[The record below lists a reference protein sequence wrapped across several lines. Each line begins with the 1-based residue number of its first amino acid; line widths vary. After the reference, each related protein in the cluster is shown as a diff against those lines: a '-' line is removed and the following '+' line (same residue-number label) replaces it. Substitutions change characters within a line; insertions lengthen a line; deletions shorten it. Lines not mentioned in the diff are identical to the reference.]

1 MNAQINA
8 SIPFPMLFAERM
20 PIFEV
25 SISANMYDP
34 VEQSISG
41 LEAMGTTMTSVET
54 ATGGHGDTDTD
65 SDSD

>member
-1 MNAQINA
+1 MNMQINTEV
-8 SIPFPMLFAERM
+8 PFPMLFAEQM
-20 PIFEV
+20 PISEI

-34 VEQSISG
+34 IEQISG
-41 LEAMGTTMTSVET
+41 IEAMGTTMTSVET